1 MVALIMRVTGVNRH
15 GVCVLRSL
23 TDLPFPF
30 VMLAKVEQNEYATS
44 LFL

>member
-1 MVALIMRVTGVNRH
+1 MVALIVRVNGVNSLA
-15 GVCVLRSL
+15 VSVLRSL

-30 VMLAKVEQNEYATS
+30 IMLAAVEQNEYATS